1 MLDVKRDFDRPKR
14 GGRCRA
20 HSLVIEE
27 GDRWDTAK
35 LRAAVQLG
43 DLEDEQISDQVASQL
58 LDEIAGSSSGTTWK
72 KSMLA
77 SSATARKNG
86 TRREGF
92 FFFFFFARRV
102 AGDDWRI
109 PSQGLCVNG
118 AAWDY
123 FTHQ

>member
-92 FFFFFFARRV
+92 FFFFFWPDEWQGMIGGSPARGC
-102 AGDDWRI
+102 A
-109 PSQGLCVNG
+109 
-118 AAWDY
+118 
-123 FTHQ
+123 